1 MSGTVQKIKE
11 RLNITDVVGSYI
23 DLEKAGA
30 SFKAKCPF
38 HNERTPSF
46 FVSPERGTFY
56 CFGCGTKGDI
66 FSFVED
72 FERVDFVG
80 ALKMLAERAG
90 VVIEKFER
98 EENKN
103 ERLYE
108 AMEEATRFFQEN
120 LKAEKDALS
129 YLQRRHLKIEMVRD
143 WRLGFARAE
152 WRSLKE
158 HLKERGFSEREATD
172 AGLIKES
179 AKENN
184 SKESYDRFRG
194 RVMFPI
200 FDTAGRVIAFS
211 GRLLADKEGEP
222 KYLNSPD
229 TALFD
234 KSRVLYGYHAAKK
247 AIREK
252 GFAILVEGQMDLLL
266 SHQAGFGNTVAS
278 SGTAL
283 SPDHLASLR
292 RLSDTLILAYD
303 ADNAGRNA
311 TFRAWKLCL
320 SFGFDL
326 KIAVLP
332 EGVDPADAVAKDER
346 IWRQAVEKAAN
357 VIDYFLE
364 IVKSEKDEKA
374 ADKILKEKVLPL
386 VKSVENSITQSR
398 FVQKASFATG
408 LAENALWD
416 ELEKIKDDEISEAMP
431 KAKAAKES
439 TGARRSLAFLL
450 WLRSIGNGYAD
461 EFEASVKRILP
472 DLDLATLASA
482 EDKDAL
488 IFEMEM
494 HYGNDANLKQVG
506 ENLLKYLEED
516 ALKRDLAQAMER
528 LKKAEATRDTNII
541 ERELSLCREI
551 SEKLS
556 RLLKQP
562 A

>member
-1 MSGTVQKIKE
+1 
-11 RLNITDVVGSYI
+11 
-23 DLEKAGA
+23 
-30 SFKAKCPF
+30 
-38 HNERTPSF
+38 
-46 FVSPERGTFY
+46 
-56 CFGCGTKGDI
+56 
-66 FSFVED
+66 
-72 FERVDFVG
+72 
-80 ALKMLAERAG
+80 
-90 VVIEKFER
+90 
-98 EENKN
+98 
-103 ERLYE
+103 
-108 AMEEATRFFQEN
+108 
-120 LKAEKDALS
+120 
-129 YLQRRHLKIEMVRD
+129 
-143 WRLGFARAE
+143 
-152 WRSLKE
+152 
-158 HLKERGFSEREATD
+158 
-172 AGLIKES
+172 
-179 AKENN
+179 
-184 SKESYDRFRG
+184 
-194 RVMFPI
+194 
-200 FDTAGRVIAFS
+200 
-211 GRLLADKEGEP
+211 
-222 KYLNSPD
+222 
-229 TALFD
+229 
-234 KSRVLYGYHAAKK
+234 
-247 AIREK
+247 
-252 GFAILVEGQMDLLL
+252 MDLLL

-311 TFRAWKLCL
+311 TFRAWKLAL

-416 ELEKIKDDEISEAMP
+416 ELAKIKDDEISEAMP

-450 WLRSIGNGYAD
+450 WLRSVGNGYAD

-472 DLDLATLASA
+472 DLDLASLASA

-528 LKKAEATRDTNII
+528 LKKAEATHDTNII